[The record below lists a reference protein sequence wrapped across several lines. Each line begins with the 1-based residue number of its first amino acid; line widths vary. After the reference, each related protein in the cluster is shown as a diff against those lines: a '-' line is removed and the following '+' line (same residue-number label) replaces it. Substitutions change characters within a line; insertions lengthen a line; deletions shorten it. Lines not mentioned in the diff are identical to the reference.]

1 MARLLDDLL
10 DVSRI
15 TMDKLELR
23 PERIDLE
30 TVIHNALEASRPLI
44 NQRGQDLK
52 VMLPPDPIYLNA
64 DPTRLPQVFS
74 NLLDNAAKFTRQG
87 GQIWLTTEVVPSS
100 RSGENGTG
108 VPQTATPVFA
118 PFRPDEPHVIVRV
131 RDSGIGIPA
140 EMLSR
145 IFEMFTQVARTVERS
160 YGGLGLGLTL
170 VKRLAEL
177 HGGTV
182 EARSDGSGSEF
193 IVRLPVLNSPST
205 PGDSIQ
211 GAKHKSTLAKPRSRR
226 VLVVD
231 DNPDA
236 VETLSILLQLR
247 HNAVLTAVDGL
258 EAVEAAAAFQP
269 DLILLDIGLPKL
281 NGYDAARRIRE
292 QRQDQRVMIVA
303 MTGWGQEEDKRK
315 SKEAGFDRHLVKP
328 VDPGLLE
335 ELLASA
341 PVLD

>member
-1 MARLLDDLL
+1 M
-10 DVSRI
+10 V
-15 TMDKLELR
+15 
-23 PERIDLE
+23 
-30 TVIHNALEASRPLI
+30 
-44 NQRGQDLK
+44 
-52 VMLPPDPIYLNA
+52 
-64 DPTRLPQVFS
+64 
-74 NLLDNAAKFTRQG
+74 
-87 GQIWLTTEVVPSS
+87 
-100 RSGENGTG
+100 
-108 VPQTATPVFA
+108 
-118 PFRPDEPHVIVRV
+118 VRV

-170 VKRLAEL
+170 VKRLVEL
-177 HGGTV
+177 HGGSV
-182 EARSDGSGSEF
+182 EARSNDSGSEF
-193 IVRLPVLNSPST
+193 IVRLPVLDSLPT
-205 PGDSIQ
+205 PEDLVESAQ
-211 GAKHKSTLAKPRSRR
+211 RKSALTKPRSRR

-247 HNAVLTAVDGL
+247 HNDVLTAVDGL

-292 QRQDQRVMIVA
+292 QRHDQRLVIVA

-315 SKEAGFDRHLVKP
+315 SKEAGFNQHLVKP

-341 PVLD
+341 PILD